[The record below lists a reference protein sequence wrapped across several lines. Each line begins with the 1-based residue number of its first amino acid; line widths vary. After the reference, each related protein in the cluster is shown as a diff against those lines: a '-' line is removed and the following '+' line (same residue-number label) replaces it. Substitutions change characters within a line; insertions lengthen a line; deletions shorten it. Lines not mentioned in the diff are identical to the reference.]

1 MICKAPCT
9 RRTSVTAQCCAHL
22 LSMAFCLRLNC
33 TVQGTT
39 CAEVVCHAAGALKTL
54 GANKDLALPIKLF
67 ELSDVILLA
76 PEKEVGSK
84 NQRQLVAVYCS
95 KDSGFEVIHG
105 LLNRAMEVMGV
116 PLRQGQL

>member
-1 MICKAPCT
+1 MTPEPL
-9 RRTSVTAQCCAHL
+9 SVL
-22 LSMAFCLRLNC
+22 
-33 TVQGTT
+33 
-39 CAEVVCHAAGALKTL
+39 GALKTL

-105 LLNRAMEVMGV
+105 LLNRVMEIMGV
-116 PLRQGQL
+116 PLRQGKHNCSLRFVLKGVDTRCCWLSTDTGQCSGLG